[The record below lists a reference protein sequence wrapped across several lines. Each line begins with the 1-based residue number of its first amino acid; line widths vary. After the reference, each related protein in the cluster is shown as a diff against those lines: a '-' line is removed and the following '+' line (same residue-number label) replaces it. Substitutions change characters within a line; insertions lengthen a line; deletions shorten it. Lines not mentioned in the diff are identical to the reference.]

1 MPCGQIPAAPGKH
14 RGGLGVALTYR
25 CLRECRGNINFDR
38 TVTPP
43 WGLAWRQARRGERCC
58 HRASDGTRETVQ
70 KATDVQFRVGDRITF
85 LTAGGGGY
93 GDPKKRSREHMEEDM
108 ARVLSPSAA

>member
-1 MPCGQIPAAPGKH
+1 MS
-14 RGGLGVALTYR
+14 VAV
-25 CLRECRGNINFDR
+25 I
-38 TVTPP
+38 
-43 WGLAWRQARRGERCC
+43 ER
-58 HRASDGTRETVQ
+58 SDGTRETVQ

-108 ARVLSPSAA
+108 AMGLVSASAAYSDYGYTELPAKIAANS